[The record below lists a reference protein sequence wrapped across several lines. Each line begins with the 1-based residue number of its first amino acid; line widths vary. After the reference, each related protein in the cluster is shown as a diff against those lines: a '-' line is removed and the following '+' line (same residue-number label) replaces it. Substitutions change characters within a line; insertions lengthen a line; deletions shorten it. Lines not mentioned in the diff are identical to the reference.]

1 MKELVLTTSSAVVMF
16 YAPSRLA
23 LLALFLLLIVD
34 TYWGIKAVRYHN
46 KQITS
51 NRFNNLFAKVT
62 GYFVFVA
69 FGLIIR
75 EEFNVMYAVWIACAL
90 PIYSELKSI
99 NENQKACDKAGIFK
113 RVEDVYNFAKDIKNK
128 QDKLRK

>member
-1 MKELVLTTSSAVVMF
+1 MKELLLVTSSSVVMF
-16 YAPSRLA
+16 YAPSKWA
-23 LLALFLLLIVD
+23 LLALFILLIVD
-34 TYWGIKAVRYHN
+34 TYWGIRAVKYH
-46 KQITS
+46 KKRITS

-69 FGLIIR
+69 LGLIINL
-75 EEFNVMYAVWIACAL
+75 EFSITYAVWIACAL

-99 NENQKACDKAGIFK
+99 DENQKSCGKIGIFK